1 MVQESNP
8 VRLKLAEFTSND
20 FEVNIDVYFTG
31 SSTSKQMTL
40 QVRESTFNIDSR
52 SVSAYLPQVFIAFA
66 VYSDPTLLVPMIV
79 LSVIYV
85 FPYLLCFIFSKKRK
99 GWMIAALVLF
109 LIDSAFFAIDVL
121 PLLMTGDISF
131 LFDAIIRVYALVT
144 LIVGITGYSKLE
156 E

>member
-1 MVQESNP
+1 MNP
-8 VRLKLAEFTSND
+8 AQRRIGNARSSLLFIVILSI
-20 FEVNIDVYFTG
+20 VNIFAISGGSYF
-31 SSTSKQMTL
+31 L
-40 QVRESTFNIDSR
+40 F
-52 SVSAYLPQVFIAFA
+52 SAYLPQVFIALA
-66 VYSDPTLLVPMIV
+66 VYGDPTLLMPMIV

-99 GWMIAALVLF
+99 GWMVAALVLF

-121 PLLMTGDISF
+121 PLLMLGDISF

-144 LIVGITGYSKLE
+144 LIVGVTGYSKLE

>member
-1 MVQESNP
+1 MN
-8 VRLKLAEFTSND
+8 LAQRRIGNARSSILFIVILSI
-20 FEVNIDVYFTG
+20 VNIFAISAGSYF
-31 SSTSKQMTL
+31 L
-40 QVRESTFNIDSR
+40 F
-52 SVSAYLPQVFIAFA
+52 SAYLPQVFIAFA
-66 VYSDPTLLVPMIV
+66 VYGDPTLLVPMIV

-121 PLLMTGDISF
+121 PLLMLGDISF

>member
-1 MVQESNP
+1 MN
-8 VRLKLAEFTSND
+8 LAQRRIGNARSSILFIVILSI
-20 FEVNIDVYFTG
+20 VNIFAISAGSYF
-31 SSTSKQMTL
+31 
-40 QVRESTFNIDSR
+40 FF
-52 SVSAYLPQVFIAFA
+52 SAYLPQVFIALA
-66 VYSDPTLLVPMIV
+66 VYGDPTLLVPMIV

-109 LIDSAFFAIDVL
+109 LIDSASFAIDVL
-121 PLLMTGDISF
+121 PLLMLGDISF

>member
-1 MVQESNP
+1 MN
-8 VRLKLAEFTSND
+8 LAQRRIGNARSSILFIVILSI
-20 FEVNIDVYFTG
+20 VNIFAISAGSYF
-31 SSTSKQMTL
+31 
-40 QVRESTFNIDSR
+40 FF
-52 SVSAYLPQVFIAFA
+52 SAYLPQVFIALA
-66 VYSDPTLLVPMIV
+66 VYGDPTLLVPMIV

-121 PLLMTGDISF
+121 PLLMLGDISF